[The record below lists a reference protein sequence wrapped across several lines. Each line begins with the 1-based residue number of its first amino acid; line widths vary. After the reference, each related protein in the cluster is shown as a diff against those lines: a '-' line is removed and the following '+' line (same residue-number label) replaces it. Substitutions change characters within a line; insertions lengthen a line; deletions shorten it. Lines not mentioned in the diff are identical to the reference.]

1 MLRLSTE
8 KKHPRS
14 LRDEYKMISDAVVIG
29 IVLGLVFAATCYYLY
44 TRNSSL
50 ERKVGLMEN
59 ILLDLKVTTEQVL
72 MSATEAPSGP
82 TQPTLSAI
90 AAHGSVQE
98 HEEHTSSHESEEG
111 VRTLSVDTP
120 RSGRIT
126 TNTTVS
132 VERQSPSISPNY
144 EAMTYK
150 ELISIAKQKGVSGT
164 RNASKAHVIDLLR
177 RHDAGGSAAKQA
189 DVADSL
195 DAHFITTPLDENMGN
210 AGTDLELL
218 SANEL
223 TQVNEGGAPLSTEEV
238 DGSLVQ

>member
-1 MLRLSTE
+1 
-8 KKHPRS
+8 
-14 LRDEYKMISDAVVIG
+14 MISDAVVIG
-29 IVLGLVFAATCYYLY
+29 VVLGLVFAAACYYLY
-44 TRNSSL
+44 TRSSSL

-82 TQPTLSAI
+82 SQPAPAALS
-90 AAHGSVQE
+90 HTSVQSYDD
-98 HEEHTSSHESEEG
+98 HEESSSMPTSEEG

-132 VERQSPSISPNY
+132 VERQSPSVSPNY

-150 ELISIAKQKGVSGT
+150 ELVAIAKQKGVSGT

-177 RHDAGGSAAKQA
+177 RHDAGGSSSKQT
-189 DVADSL
+189 DMVDSL
-195 DAHFITTPLDENMGN
+195 DAHFTTTPLDEGMK
-210 AGTDLELL
+210 AGSGGGTSLEDLL
-218 SANEL
+218 SANEMA
-223 TQVNEGGAPLSTEEV
+223 QNQDGGAPIDVDEV